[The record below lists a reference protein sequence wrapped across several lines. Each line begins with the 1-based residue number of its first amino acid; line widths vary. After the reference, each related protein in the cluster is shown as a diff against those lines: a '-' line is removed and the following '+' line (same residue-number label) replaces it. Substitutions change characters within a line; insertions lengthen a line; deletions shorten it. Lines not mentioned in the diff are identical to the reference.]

1 MSTDPQYLP
10 DGSAHYGPGQSPVD
24 PNGFTIEAEAYEP
37 QEPPTYDEAFPPM
50 PPMDNASAG
59 GRASRGVSGRG
70 RGPSYAKM
78 AVKSS
83 TITQVFHVPLEERR
97 YKEMNQGFGESGS
110 QSSKICADIM
120 KNYNA
125 SIEMSLAKD
134 QSLTIVVTGKE
145 DAVMKARREVMNK
158 LQTQAN
164 IQIAIPKDHHR
175 FIIGKEG
182 KKLKEL
188 ETITMTKITIPNT
201 EDSSDLIRIQ
211 GPKEGID
218 QAKHELQLIS
228 DEQAKRAFER
238 LIVPYKYH
246 PFICGPENC
255 FIQELSART
264 GAKISVPPLSAR
276 KDEIVVAGEKD
287 GVHEAKAVIL
297 RTYEEKKLKTTT
309 VSLEVRKSQHRYVIG
324 PRGSNLADIL
334 KETGVSVEV
343 PPTDSTSETITLR
356 GEQNQLGPAITQ
368 VYAKANS
375 IKLEEVY
382 APAWL
387 HRFIIGRQG
396 KNVKNITQNLP
407 KVHVEFQEGRD
418 VIAIEGP
425 PEEVEKA
432 RSALEEISRD
442 LQSRLSFDEIDIDP
456 KYHKHIIGKAG
467 ANITRIKKETGVSI
481 RIPSDEEKS
490 SKIRIEGSPEGIDQA
505 KKELLEIAQRLENE
519 KSRDILIEHRF
530 HRTII
535 GTKGEYIKDIR
546 DKFKQVQIA
555 FPDPGRQSDVVTLRG
570 PKQEVDLCFR
580 FLKELS
586 KELVENN
593 YQISL
598 PIFKKFHKNIIGKG
612 GSTIN
617 KIKEE
622 TDTRIEI
629 PTESSDSDAIV
640 ITGKKANV
648 EKAKQRILAI
658 EGELANIT
666 EVEVRIPSKH
676 HQSLIGSKGRLI
688 RAIME
693 ECGGVHIHFPNE
705 GSGSDRVTIRGPKE
719 EVDKAKKQLLD
730 LTNEREQAS
739 FTADVHAKR
748 EYHRFLIGR
757 GGANIRKV
765 REETGARVVFPND
778 KDEDQTLIQIIG
790 TKEAV
795 EEAKKRLSSLIKD
808 LDNIVEAEIDVDT
821 KYHRHF
827 VARRGQVLREI
838 GDEYG
843 GVTVS
848 FPRNGSSSTK
858 VAIKGAKNC
867 VEGAKNRILQI
878 VSDLEQQVS
887 IECVIPQRFHGT
899 VMGQKGSRIQSITRE
914 HEVNIKFPDRNA
926 PASEP
931 VNGETNG
938 DKDGAPL
945 KQDIIII
952 TGKKENCENAK
963 EALKA
968 LVPIVEEVM
977 VPFDYHRYVIGAK
990 GAGVRRM
997 MEDNDVNITIPPASE
1012 QSDIVRVRGTPSNV
1026 ARAVQALKDR
1036 VRELDD
1042 EQEDRRLRAFTLEIS
1057 VDPKYHPKIIGRK
1070 GAVVGKIRTKHEVN
1084 IQFPA
1089 RDHENQDCITIQGY
1103 EANAEAAKEDI
1114 LAIVKELEEQVVQKL
1129 TIDHRIHRR
1138 LIGTRGKAINRIM
1151 DTYKVDIRFPREDD
1165 PDPNLV
1171 VVSGE
1176 AEAVD
1181 ECCDYLKN
1189 LEEEY
1194 LFDVQEEEET
1204 QRYTKAPSRSTEEQ
1218 PKRQDTGFVIRDA
1231 PWSKPPDTSN
1241 INDFPTIGGPGSASN
1256 PAASAPRWGPSF
1268 KR

>member
-10 DGSAHYGPGQSPVD
+10 GGSAPAPAVD
-24 PNGFTIEAEAYEP
+24 PNGFNIEEEAY
-37 QEPPTYDEAFPPM
+37 EPPTYDEAFPPM
-50 PPMDNASAG
+50 ESAAMG
-59 GRASRGVSGRG
+59 GGPKGGPSG
-70 RGPSYAKM
+70 RGPSYARM

-83 TITQVFHVPLEERR
+83 IVTQVFHVPLEERR

-110 QSSKICADIM
+110 QSSKICTDIM
-120 KNYNA
+120 KNSNA

-145 DAVMKARREVMNK
+145 EAVIKARREVMNK

-164 IQIAIPKDHHR
+164 ITIQIPKEHHR
-175 FIIGKEG
+175 FVIGKEG

-188 ETITMTKITIPNT
+188 EQVTMTKITIPNS
-201 EDSSDLIRIQ
+201 EENSDMIRIV

-255 FIQELSART
+255 FIKDLSART

-276 KDEIVVAGEKD
+276 KDEIVVAGEKE
-287 GVHEAKAVIL
+287 GVHEAKALIL

-343 PPTDSTSETITLR
+343 PPTDSPSETITLR
-356 GEQNQLGPAITQ
+356 GEQSQLGPAITQ

-375 IKLEEVY
+375 IKMVEVF

-396 KNVKNITQNLP
+396 KNVRNITQNLP

-418 VIAIEGP
+418 VIVIEGP

-442 LQSRLSFDEIDIDP
+442 LQNRLSFVDINIDP
-456 KYHKHIIGKAG
+456 KFHKHIIGKAG
-467 ANITRIKKETGVSI
+467 ANITRIKKDTGVSI

-490 SKIRIEGSPEGIDQA
+490 SNIRIEGSPEGIQQA

-546 DKFKQVQIA
+546 DKFKQVQIT
-555 FPDPGRQSDVVTLRG
+555 FPDPGKQSDVVTLRG
-570 PKQEVDLCFR
+570 PKQEVDLCHR
-580 FLKELS
+580 FLKELT

-593 YQISL
+593 FQVSL
-598 PIFKKFHKNIIGKG
+598 PIFKKFHKNVIGKG

-617 KIKEE
+617 TIKEE

-629 PTESSDSDAIV
+629 PTESSDSDLII

-648 EKAKQRILAI
+648 EKAKQKIMAI
-658 EGELANIT
+658 ESELANIT
-666 EVEVRIPSKH
+666 EAEVRIPTKH
-676 HQSLIGSKGRLI
+676 HQSMIGSKGRLI

-693 ECGGVHIHFPNE
+693 ECGGAHIHFPKE

-719 EVDKAKKQLLD
+719 EVDKAKKQLMD

-739 FTADVHAKR
+739 FTADVHAKP

-765 REETGARVVFPND
+765 REETGARVVFPNNND
-778 KDEDQTLIQIIG
+778 DDQTLVQIIG

-795 EEAKKRLSSLIKD
+795 EEAKKRLASLIKD
-808 LDNIVEAEIDVDT
+808 LDNITEAEIDVDT

-858 VAIKGAKNC
+858 VTIKGARDC
-867 VEGAKNRILQI
+867 VAGAKKRILEI

-887 IECVIPQRFHGT
+887 IECIIAQKFHGT
-899 VMGQKGSRIQSITRE
+899 VMGPKGSRIQTVTQE
-914 HEVNIKFPDRNA
+914 YEVAIKFPDKNT
-926 PASEP
+926 PAAQP

-938 DKDGAPL
+938 DDAPK
-945 KQDIIII
+945 KQDIIVI
-952 TGKKENCENAK
+952 TGKKDKCDKAK
-963 EALKA
+963 EALLA
-968 LVPIVEEVM
+968 LVPITQEVN
-977 VPFDYHRYVIGAK
+977 VPFDYHRYIIGAK
-990 GAGVRRM
+990 GAGVRHM
-997 MEDNDVNITIPPASE
+997 MEENDVNITIPPASE
-1012 QSDIVRVRGTPSNV
+1012 QSDVVIVRGTPANV
-1026 ARAVQALKDR
+1026 SRGVEALIKR
-1036 VRELDD
+1036 VKELDD
-1042 EQEDRRLRAFTLEIS
+1042 EQEDRVSKHFFLE
-1057 VDPKYHPKIIGRK
+1057 H
-1070 GAVVGKIRTKHEVN
+1070 ACE
-1084 IQFPA
+1084 
-1089 RDHENQDCITIQGY
+1089 
-1103 EANAEAAKEDI
+1103 
-1114 LAIVKELEEQVVQKL
+1114 
-1129 TIDHRIHRR
+1129 
-1138 LIGTRGKAINRIM
+1138 
-1151 DTYKVDIRFPREDD
+1151 
-1165 PDPNLV
+1165 
-1171 VVSGE
+1171 
-1176 AEAVD
+1176 
-1181 ECCDYLKN
+1181 
-1189 LEEEY
+1189 
-1194 LFDVQEEEET
+1194 
-1204 QRYTKAPSRSTEEQ
+1204 
-1218 PKRQDTGFVIRDA
+1218 FV
-1231 PWSKPPDTSN
+1231 
-1241 INDFPTIGGPGSASN
+1241 
-1256 PAASAPRWGPSF
+1256 
-1268 KR
+1268 